1 MIDLLRVHAYI
12 RYSSVMQDDGFSVE
26 YQISEIND
34 YCNRNG
40 WVLEK
45 IHVDQ
50 ALTAKQVAGRESFF
64 DLLNCIVNE
73 EVDIVIVYKMNR
85 MFRNAEESHVYR
97 KKFRSHGV
105 KIISVTEPIDE
116 QTSAGRLTANMLA
129 NLDQYQSE
137 IIADFVRSSLREMT
151 RQGYYIGGYIP
162 LGYTLVEETHG
173 KKKRKRY
180 QILES
185 EAVHVRK
192 CFELYAD
199 GFSLLYILHY
209 LHDAGIKGRRGKSI
223 GRTTLR
229 RMLQND
235 MYVGTLR
242 FVTEGY
248 DDLIVENAIPSI
260 IDPDVWSRVQ
270 SRHQANK
277 PVTPRKHRE
286 LYPLTGKIT
295 CGYCGQHFFGI
306 SCKVYKSDGS
316 PYHYKYYVCSS
327 RGSANKCS
335 PKRIRKEALEKIA
348 ISAIKQHILN
358 DAAIKEIAQKAASI
372 SSDAPQKTASEIKA
386 IKQKIKQIDET
397 IDLFIEMRRKNEMSP
412 ELIKRKS
419 DAAEAEMKQLQA
431 ELVRLEQSI
440 KTAITPDQVEA
451 YLQKMMKNADSEDMD
466 VLKSLFENFIEKIV
480 VTDDEIEIRLFV
492 CSDLEFVY
500 KKPNGQSVVHLYS
513 TINRK

>member
-1 MIDLLRVHAYI
+1 MLRVHAYI

-26 YQISEIND
+26 YQIAEIND
-34 YCNRNG
+34 YCQRNG
-40 WVLEK
+40 WILER
-45 IHVDQ
+45 IHIDQ
-50 ALTAKQVAGRESFF
+50 ALTAKQVAGREAFF
-64 DLLNCIVNE
+64 DLLNCIVND

-162 LGYTLVEETHG
+162 LGYSLIEETHG

-185 EAVHVRK
+185 EAMHVRK

-209 LHDAGIKGRRGKSI
+209 LHDAEIKGRRGKSV

-235 MYVGTLR
+235 MYIGTLR
-242 FVTEGY
+242 FVTDGY
-248 DDLIVENAIPSI
+248 DDLIVANAIPAI
-260 IDPDVWSRVQ
+260 IDMDLWNRVQ
-270 SRHQANK
+270 ARHQANK

-306 SCKVYKSDGS
+306 SVKVQRSDGS

-327 RGSANKCS
+327 RGSAHKCS
-335 PKRIRKEALEKIA
+335 PKRIRKEQLEKIA
-348 ISAIKQHILN
+348 LSAIKQHILN
-358 DAAIKEIAQKAASI
+358 DAIIKDIAQKAASI
-372 SSDAPQKTASEIKA
+372 SSNVPANAASEIKA
-386 IKQKIKQIDET
+386 IKQKIKSIDET
-397 IDLFIEMRRKNEMSP
+397 IDLFIQMRKNKEMSP
-412 ELIKRKS
+412 ELLARKS
-419 DAAEAEMKQLQA
+419 AEAESEMKTLQA
-431 ELVRLEQSI
+431 ELIKLEQSM
-440 KTAITPDQVEA
+440 KSAITPEHVES
-451 YLQKMMKNADSEDMD
+451 YLRKMMKHADSNDMD
-466 VLKSLFENFIEKIV
+466 VLKSLFENFIEEII

-492 CSDLEFVY
+492 CSDPAFVY
-500 KKPNGQSVVHLYS
+500 KKPSGQSVVHLYAN
-513 TINRK
+513 IKR

>member
-1 MIDLLRVHAYI
+1 MLRVHAYI

-26 YQISEIND
+26 YQLSEINEH
-34 YCNRNG
+34 CKRHG
-40 WVLEK
+40 WTLHK
-45 IHVDQ
+45 AHIDQ
-50 ALTAKQVAGRESFF
+50 AQTAKQVAGRESFF
-64 DLLNCIVNE
+64 DLLNCIVND

-162 LGYTLVEETHG
+162 HGYSLMEETHG

-209 LHDAGIKGRRGKSI
+209 LQDSGVKGRRGKSI

-229 RMLQND
+229 RMLQNE
-235 MYVGTLR
+235 MYIGTLR

-248 DDLIVENAIPSI
+248 DDLIVENAIPAI
-260 IDPDVWSRVQ
+260 VDMDVWNRVQ
-270 SRHQANK
+270 TRHKANK

-316 PYHYKYYVCSS
+316 PYHYKYYVCSK
-327 RGSANKCS
+327 RGSAHKCS
-335 PKRIRKEALEKIA
+335 PKRIRKEHLEKIA
-348 ISAIKQHILN
+348 LSAIKQHILN
-358 DAAIKEIAQKAASI
+358 DDMIKEIAHKAASI
-372 SSDAPQKTASEIKA
+372 SNDSPATTAEEIKSL
-386 IKQKIKQIDET
+386 KRKIAEIDET
-397 IDLFIEMRRKNEMSP
+397 IDLFIEMRKKNEMSP
-412 ELIKRKS
+412 EILKRKS
-419 DAAEAEMKQLQA
+419 DAAESEMNKLQA
-431 ELVRLEQSI
+431 ELLRLEQTIS
-440 KTAITPDQVEA
+440 TAITPEQVES
-451 YLQKMMKNADSEDMD
+451 YLRKMMKNADSDDMD
-466 VLKSLFENFIEKIV
+466 VLKTVFENFIEEII
-480 VTDDEIEIRLFV
+480 VTDDEIKIRLFV
-492 CSDLEFVY
+492 CPNPVFVY
-500 KKPNGQSVVHLYS
+500 KKPSGQSVVRLS
-513 TINRK
+513 SNMKRK

>member
-1 MIDLLRVHAYI
+1 MLRVHAYI

-26 YQISEIND
+26 YQIAEIND
-34 YCNRNG
+34 YCKRNG
-40 WVLEK
+40 WTLEK
-45 IHVDQ
+45 IHIDQ

-64 DLLNCIVNE
+64 SLLNCIVNE

-97 KKFRSHGV
+97 KKFKQHGARIV
-105 KIISVTEPIDE
+105 SVTEPIDE

-162 LGYTLVEETHG
+162 LGYTLIEEAHG

-209 LHDAGIKGRRGKSI
+209 LQDAGIKGRRGKSI

-229 RMLQND
+229 RLLQND
-235 MYVGTLR
+235 MYIGTLR
-242 FVTEGY
+242 FVTDGY
-248 DDLIVENAIPSI
+248 DDLIVENAIPAI
-260 IDPDVWSRVQ
+260 IDHDVWDRVQ

-295 CGYCGQHFFGI
+295 CGYCGEHFFGI

-316 PYHYKYYVCSS
+316 PHRYKYYVCSK
-327 RGSANKCS
+327 RGSAHKCS
-335 PKRIRKEALEKIA
+335 PKRIRKELLESLA

-358 DAAIKEIAQKAASI
+358 DDVIKEIAQK
-372 SSDAPQKTASEIKA
+372 TASVSNNTPNTTAAEIKA
-386 IKQKIKQIDET
+386 IKQRITQLDET

-419 DAAEAEMKQLQA
+419 DAAESEIKKLQS
-431 ELVRLEQSI
+431 ELIRLEQSI
-440 KTAITPDQVEA
+440 KTAITPDQVES
-451 YLQKMMKNADSEDMD
+451 YLRNMMKNADSDDMD
-466 VLKSLFENFIEKIV
+466 VLKSIFENFIEEIV

-492 CSDLEFVY
+492 CPDPALVY
-500 KKPNGQSVVHLYS
+500 KNPTGQSVVRLYKK
-513 TINRK
+513 IKR

>member
-1 MIDLLRVHAYI
+1 MLRVHAYI

-26 YQISEIND
+26 YQINEIKD

-40 WVLEK
+40 WTLHK
-45 IHVDQ
+45 THIDQ
-50 ALTAKQVAGRESFF
+50 ALTAKQVAGRDAFF
-64 DLLNCIVNE
+64 DLLTCILND
-73 EVDIVIVYKMNR
+73 EVDIVVVYKMNR

-97 KKFRSHGV
+97 KKFRQHKV
-105 KIISVTEPIDE
+105 KVISVTEPSDE
-116 QTSAGRLTANMLA
+116 ETSAGRLTANMLA

-162 LGYTLVEETHG
+162 LGYTLFEEAHG

-192 CFELYAD
+192 CFELYSD
-199 GFSLLYILHY
+199 GYSLSYILQY
-209 LHDAGIKGRRGKSI
+209 LKNAGIKGRRGKSI

-229 RMLQND
+229 RMLQNEI
-235 MYVGTLR
+235 YIGTLR
-242 FVTEGY
+242 FVTDGY
-248 DDLIVENAIPSI
+248 DDLIVENAIPSLV
-260 IDPDVWSRVQ
+260 DRDVWDRVQ
-270 SRHQANK
+270 ARHKANK

-306 SCKVYKSDGS
+306 SCKVYNSDGS

-327 RGSANKCS
+327 RGSAHKCS
-335 PKRIRKEALEKIA
+335 PKRIRKEQLEQIA
-348 ISAIKQHILN
+348 ISAIKKHILN
-358 DAAIKEIAQKAASI
+358 DAMIKKIAQQAAVMSN
-372 SSDAPQKTASEIKA
+372 DTPNTTAAEIKA
-386 IKQKIKQIDET
+386 LKRKIAEIDET
-397 IDLFIEMRRKNEMSP
+397 IDLFIEMRKNNEMSP

-419 DAAEAEMKQLQA
+419 DAAEAEMKELQA
-431 ELVRLEQSI
+431 ELIRLKQTI
-440 KTAITPDQVEA
+440 KTAITSDQVEL
-451 YLQKMMKNADSEDMD
+451 YLRNMMEKISSNDMD
-466 VLKSLFENFIEKIV
+466 VLKSIFENFIEEIV

-492 CSDLEFVY
+492 CPDPVFVY
-500 KKPNGQSVVHLYS
+500 KKPDGQSVVRLCS
-513 TINRK
+513 NIKRK

>member
-1 MIDLLRVHAYI
+1 MLRVHAYI

-26 YQISEIND
+26 YQIAEIND

-40 WVLEK
+40 WILEK

-64 DLLNCIVNE
+64 DLLNCIVND

-97 KKFRSHGV
+97 KKFRQHGV

-162 LGYTLVEETHG
+162 LGYTLSEETHG

-185 EAVHVRK
+185 EAIHVRK

-199 GFSLLYILHY
+199 GFSLLYILNY
-209 LHDAGIKGRRGKSI
+209 LLNAGIKGRRGKSI
-223 GRTTLR
+223 GKTTLR
-229 RMLQND
+229 RMLQNEI
-235 MYVGTLR
+235 YIGTLR

-248 DDLIVENAIPSI
+248 DDLIVENAIPAI
-260 IDPDVWSRVQ
+260 IDSDVWDRVQ
-270 SRHQANK
+270 ARHKTNK
-277 PVTPRKHRE
+277 PVAPRKHRE

-327 RGSANKCS
+327 RGSAHKCS
-335 PKRIRKEALEKIA
+335 PKRIRKEELEKIA
-348 ISAIKQHILN
+348 LSAIKQHILN
-358 DAAIKEIAQKAASI
+358 DDVITHIAQKAALI
-372 SSDAPQKTASEIKA
+372 ANDVPTNAASQIKS
-386 IKQKIKQIDET
+386 IKQKIAEIDET
-397 IDLFIEMRRKNEMSP
+397 IDLFIEMRKNNEMSP

-419 DAAEAEMKQLQA
+419 DEAEAEMKKLQEELIQL
-431 ELVRLEQSI
+431 EHTI
-440 KTAITPDQVEA
+440 KTVITADDVEA
-451 YLQKMMKNADSEDMD
+451 YLRDMLKKANSDDMD
-466 VLKSLFENFIEKIV
+466 VLKAIFENFIEEII
-480 VTDDEIEIRLFV
+480 VTDNEIEIRLFV
-492 CSDLEFVY
+492 CPDPVLVY
-500 KKPNGQSVVHLYS
+500 KNPSGQSVVRLYS
-513 TINRK
+513 NIKRK

>member
-1 MIDLLRVHAYI
+1 MLRVHAYI

-26 YQISEIND
+26 YQIAEIND

-40 WVLEK
+40 WILEK

-50 ALTAKQVAGRESFF
+50 ALTAKQVAGREAFF
-64 DLLNCIVNE
+64 DLLNCIVNS
-73 EVDIVIVYKMNR
+73 EVDVVIVYKMNR

-97 KKFRSHGV
+97 KKFRQHGV

-185 EAVHVRK
+185 EALHVKK

-209 LHDAGIKGRRGKSI
+209 LQDAGIKGRRGKSI

-229 RMLQND
+229 RLLQND
-235 MYVGTLR
+235 MYIGTLR

-248 DDLIVENAIPSI
+248 DDLIVPDAIPAI
-260 IDPDVWSRVQ
+260 IDLDVWNRVQ
-270 SRHQANK
+270 ARHKANK
-277 PVTPRKHRE
+277 PVAPRKHRE

-316 PYHYKYYVCSS
+316 PYHYKYYVCSK
-327 RGSANKCS
+327 RGSAHKCS
-335 PKRIRKEALEKIA
+335 PKRIRKEQLEKIA

-358 DAAIKEIAQKAASI
+358 DAMIKEIAQKAASMSI
-372 SSDAPQKTASEIKA
+372 NDQKDTAAEIKA
-386 IKQKIKQIDET
+386 IKQKIAEIDET

-412 ELIKRKS
+412 EVIRRKS
-419 DAAEAEMKQLQA
+419 DAAEAEMKRLQA
-431 ELVRLEQSI
+431 ELIRLEHTI
-440 KTAITPDQVEA
+440 KTAITPDQIET
-451 YLQKMMKNADSEDMD
+451 YLRNMLKNANSDDMD
-466 VLKSLFENFIEKIV
+466 VLKSIFDNFIEEIV
-480 VTDDEIEIRLFV
+480 VTDDEIKIRLFV
-492 CSDLEFVY
+492 CSDPVLVY
-500 KKPNGQSVVHLYS
+500 KKPTGQSGVRLYS
-513 TINRK
+513 NIKRK

>member
-1 MIDLLRVHAYI
+1 MLRVHGYV

-26 YQISEIND
+26 YQIAEIKD
-34 YCNRNG
+34 YCQRNG
-40 WVLEK
+40 WILDK
-45 IHVDQ
+45 IHIDQ
-50 ALTAKQVAGRESFF
+50 ALTAKQVAGREAFF
-64 DLLNCIVNE
+64 DMLNCIVND

-105 KIISVTEPIDE
+105 KIMSVTEPIDE

-162 LGYTLVEETHG
+162 LGYSLIEESHG
-173 KKKRKRY
+173 KKTRKRY

-185 EAVHVRK
+185 EAIHVRK

-199 GFSLLYILHY
+199 GFSLSYILNY
-209 LHDAGIKGRRGKSI
+209 LFDAGIKGRRGKSI

-229 RMLQND
+229 RMLQNE
-235 MYVGTLR
+235 MYIGTLR
-242 FVTEGY
+242 FVTDGY
-248 DDLIVENAIPSI
+248 DDLIVEKAIPAI
-260 IDPDVWSRVQ
+260 IDMDVWDRVNA
-270 SRHQANK
+270 RHNANK

-306 SCKVYKSDGS
+306 SCKVEKSDGS

-327 RGSANKCS
+327 RGSAHKCS
-335 PKRIRKEALEKIA
+335 PKRIRKEQLEKIA

-358 DAAIKEIAQKAASI
+358 NDIIKEIASKAASI
-372 SSDAPQKTASEIKA
+372 SNNAPNATAAEIKA
-386 IKQKIKQIDET
+386 IKKRIAEIDET
-397 IDLFIEMRRKNEMSP
+397 IDLFIQMRKNNEMSP

-419 DAAEAEMKQLQA
+419 DEAEAEMKELQA
-431 ELVRLEQSI
+431 ELIQLEQSL
-440 KTAITPDQVEA
+440 KSAITPEQVES
-451 YLQKMMKNADSEDMD
+451 YLRKMMKHADSDDMD
-466 VLKSLFENFIEKIV
+466 VLKSLFENFIDEII

-492 CSDLEFVY
+492 CSDPAFVY
-500 KKPNGQSVVHLYS
+500 KNPSGQSVVHLYEN
-513 TINRK
+513 IKRK

>member
-1 MIDLLRVHAYI
+1 MLRVHAYI

-26 YQISEIND
+26 YQIAEIND

-40 WVLEK
+40 WILEK
-45 IHVDQ
+45 THIDQ
-50 ALTAKQVAGRESFF
+50 ALTAKQVAGREAFF
-64 DLLNCIVNE
+64 DLLNCIVNN

-97 KKFRSHGV
+97 KKFRQHGT
-105 KIISVTEPIDE
+105 KIVSVTEPIDE

-162 LGYTLVEETHG
+162 LGYTLIEKQHG

-185 EAVHVRK
+185 EAIHVRK

-199 GFSLLYILHY
+199 GFSLRYILNY
-209 LHDAGIKGRRGKSI
+209 LYDAGIKGRRGKSI

-229 RMLQND
+229 RMLQNE
-235 MYVGTLR
+235 MYIGTLR

-248 DDLIVENAIPSI
+248 DDLVVENAIPSI
-260 IDPDVWSRVQ
+260 IDMDVWNRVQ
-270 SRHQANK
+270 ARHHANK

-327 RGSANKCS
+327 RGSAHRCS
-335 PKRIRKEALEKIA
+335 PKRIRKEQLEQIA
-348 ISAIKQHILN
+348 ISAVKKHILN
-358 DAAIKEIAQKAASI
+358 DEIIKEIAQKAASM
-372 SSDAPQKTASEIKA
+372 SNDAPANAASEIKA
-386 IKQKIKQIDET
+386 IKQKIADLDET

-412 ELIKRKS
+412 EILKRKS
-419 DAAEAEMKQLQA
+419 DAAESEMKRLQA
-431 ELVRLEQSI
+431 ELIRLEQTI

-451 YLQKMMKNADSEDMD
+451 YLRNMIIKTESDDMD
-466 VLKSLFENFIEKIV
+466 VLKAIFENFIEEII
-480 VTDDEIEIRLFV
+480 VTDDEIEIRLFI
-492 CSDLEFVY
+492 CPDPSFVY
-500 KKPNGQSVVHLYS
+500 KNPSGQSVVRLYANIKR
-513 TINRK
+513 T

>member
-1 MIDLLRVHAYI
+1 MLRVHAYI

-26 YQISEIND
+26 YQISEINE
-34 YCNRNG
+34 YCKRNG
-40 WVLEK
+40 LTLHK
-45 IHVDQ
+45 AHIDQ
-50 ALTAKQVAGRESFF
+50 AHTAKQVAGRESFF
-64 DLLNCIVNE
+64 DLLNCIVND

-97 KKFRSHGV
+97 KKFRQHGA

-162 LGYTLVEETHG
+162 LGYSLIEETHG

-185 EAVHVRK
+185 EAIHVRK

-209 LHDAGIKGRRGKSI
+209 LQDSGIKGRRGKSI

-229 RMLQND
+229 RLLQNE
-235 MYVGTLR
+235 MYIGTLR

-248 DDLIVENAIPSI
+248 EDLIVEKAIPAI
-260 IDPDVWSRVQ
+260 IDMDVWDRVQ
-270 SRHQANK
+270 ARHKANK

-306 SCKVYKSDGS
+306 SCKVYKADGS

-327 RGSANKCS
+327 RGSAHKCS
-335 PKRIRKEALEKIA
+335 PKRIRKETLEQIAL
-348 ISAIKQHILN
+348 SAIKQHILN
-358 DAAIKEIAQKAASI
+358 DKMIKEIAQKAASI
-372 SSDAPQKTASEIKA
+372 SNDSPTTTAAEIK
-386 IKQKIKQIDET
+386 ILKQKIADIDET

-412 ELIKRKS
+412 EILKRKS
-419 DAAEAEMKQLQA
+419 DAAEAEMKKLQA
-431 ELVRLEQSI
+431 DLIQLEQSI
-440 KTAITPDQVEA
+440 STAVTPEQVEA
-451 YLQKMMKNADSEDMD
+451 YLRKMMKNADSDDMD
-466 VLKSLFENFIEKIV
+466 VLKSIFENFIEEIV
-480 VTDDEIEIRLFV
+480 VTDDKIEIRLFV
-492 CSDLEFVY
+492 CHNPDFVY
-500 KKPNGQSVVHLYS
+500 KKPSGQSVVRLYS
-513 TINRK
+513 NIKRK

>member
-1 MIDLLRVHAYI
+1 MLRVHAYI

-26 YQISEIND
+26 YQIAEIND
-34 YCNRNG
+34 YCARNG
-40 WVLEK
+40 WILEK

-64 DLLNCIVNE
+64 SLLNCIVNND
-73 EVDIVIVYKMNR
+73 VDIVIVYKMNR

-97 KKFRSHGV
+97 KKFRQHGV

-162 LGYTLVEETHG
+162 LGYTLIEEAHG

-185 EAVHVRK
+185 EAIHVRK

-199 GFSLLYILHY
+199 GFSLSYILQY
-209 LHDAGIKGRRGKSI
+209 LKTAGIKGRRGKSI

-229 RMLQND
+229 RMLQNEI
-235 MYVGTLR
+235 YIGTLR
-242 FVTEGY
+242 FVTDGY
-248 DDLIVENAIPSI
+248 DDLIVENAIQAI
-260 IDPDVWSRVQ
+260 IDNDVWDRVNA
-270 SRHQANK
+270 RHNANK

-306 SCKVYKSDGS
+306 SCKVYKSDGA

-327 RGSANKCS
+327 RGSAHKCS
-335 PKRIRKEALEKIA
+335 PKRIRKETLEQIA
-348 ISAIKQHILN
+348 ISAIRKHILN
-358 DAAIKEIAQKAASI
+358 DDVIKEIAQKAADI
-372 SSDAPQKTASEIKA
+372 SNDAPATAAAEIKA
-386 IKQKIKQIDET
+386 LKQRIAQIDET

-419 DAAEAEMKQLQA
+419 DAAEAEMKKLQA
-431 ELVRLEQSI
+431 ELIRLEQTI
-440 KTAITPDQVEA
+440 KTAITPDQVES
-451 YLQKMMKNADSEDMD
+451 YLRKMMKNANSDDMD
-466 VLKSLFENFIEKIV
+466 VLKSLFENFIDEIV
-480 VTDDEIEIRLFV
+480 MTDDKIEIRLFI
-492 CSDLEFVY
+492 CPDPAFVY
-500 KKPNGQSVVHLYS
+500 KKPAGQSVVRLC
-513 TINRK
+513 TKIKRQ

>member
-1 MIDLLRVHAYI
+1 MLRVHAYI

-26 YQISEIND
+26 YQIAEIND

-40 WVLEK
+40 WILEK

-50 ALTAKQVAGRESFF
+50 ALTAKQVAGREAFF
-64 DLLNCIVNE
+64 DLLNCIVNS
-73 EVDIVIVYKMNR
+73 EVDVVIVYKMNR

-97 KKFRSHGV
+97 KKFRQHGV

-116 QTSAGRLTANMLA
+116 QTSAGRLTAKMLA

-185 EAVHVRK
+185 EALHVKK

-209 LHDAGIKGRRGKSI
+209 LQDAGIKGRRGKSI

-229 RMLQND
+229 RLLQND
-235 MYVGTLR
+235 MYIGTLR

-248 DDLIVENAIPSI
+248 DDLIVPDAIPAI
-260 IDPDVWSRVQ
+260 IDLDVWNRVQ
-270 SRHQANK
+270 ARHEENR
-277 PVTPRKHRE
+277 PVAPRKHRE

-316 PYHYKYYVCSS
+316 PYHYKYYVCSK
-327 RGSANKCS
+327 RGSAHKCS
-335 PKRIRKEALEKIA
+335 PKRIRKEQLEKIA

-358 DAAIKEIAQKAASI
+358 DDMIKEIAQKAASMSI
-372 SSDAPQKTASEIKA
+372 NDQKDTAAEIKA
-386 IKQKIKQIDET
+386 IKQKIAEIDET

-412 ELIKRKS
+412 EVIRRKS
-419 DAAEAEMKQLQA
+419 DAAESEMKRLQA
-431 ELVRLEQSI
+431 ELIRLEHTI
-440 KTAITPDQVEA
+440 KTAITPDQIEA
-451 YLQKMMKNADSEDMD
+451 YLRDMLEKANSDDMD
-466 VLKSLFENFIEKIV
+466 VLKAIFENFIEEII

-492 CSDLEFVY
+492 CSDPVLVY
-500 KKPNGQSVVHLYS
+500 KKPTGQSGVRLYS
-513 TINRK
+513 NIKRK

>member
-1 MIDLLRVHAYI
+1 MLRVHAYV

-26 YQISEIND
+26 YQIAEIND
-34 YCNRNG
+34 YCQRNG
-40 WVLEK
+40 WILEK
-45 IHVDQ
+45 VHIDQ
-50 ALTAKQVAGRESFF
+50 AMTAKQVAGRESFF
-64 DLLNCIVNE
+64 DLLHAIQNDD
-73 EVDIVIVYKMNR
+73 VDVVIVYKMNR

-97 KKFRSHGV
+97 KKFRQHGV

-185 EAVHVRK
+185 EAAHVRR

-199 GFSLLYILHY
+199 GYSLLYILHY

-229 RMLQND
+229 RLLQND
-235 MYVGTLR
+235 MYIGTLR
-242 FVTEGY
+242 FVTDGY

-260 IDPDVWSRVQ
+260 IDKTVWNRVQ
-270 SRHQANK
+270 ARHQANK
-277 PVTPRKHRE
+277 PVAPRKHRE

-306 SCKVYKSDGS
+306 SCKVYKSDGT
-316 PYHYKYYVCSS
+316 PMRYKYYVCSK
-327 RGSANKCS
+327 RGSAHKCS
-335 PKRIRKEALEKIA
+335 PKRIRKEELEQIA
-348 ISAIKQHILN
+348 IAAIKNHILN
-358 DAAIKEIAQKAASI
+358 DNVIKEIAKKAASI
-372 SSDAPQKTASEIKA
+372 SNNVPDNATADIKA
-386 IKQKIKQIDET
+386 IKQKIKSLDET
-397 IDLFIEMRRKNEMSP
+397 IDLYIEMRKNNEMSP
-412 ELIKRKS
+412 ELIRRKS
-419 DAAEAEMKQLQA
+419 DEAESEMKTLQA
-431 ELVRLEQSI
+431 ELIQLEQTI
-440 KTAITPDQVEA
+440 KTSITPDQVES
-451 YLQKMMKNADSEDMD
+451 YLRNMMQNADSNDMD
-466 VLKSLFENFIEKIV
+466 VLKCIFDNFIEEIV

-492 CSDLEFVY
+492 CHDPVLVY
-500 KKPNGQSVVHLYS
+500 KNPSGQSVVRLY
-513 TINRK
+513 TNIKRK

>member
-1 MIDLLRVHAYI
+1 MLRVHAYI

-26 YQISEIND
+26 YQIAEIND
-34 YCNRNG
+34 YCKRNG
-40 WVLEK
+40 WTLEK

-64 DLLNCIVNE
+64 SLLNCIVND

-97 KKFRSHGV
+97 KKFKQHGV
-105 KIISVTEPIDE
+105 KIVSVTEPIDE
-116 QTSAGRLTANMLA
+116 ETSAGRLTANMLA

-162 LGYTLVEETHG
+162 LGYTLVEEAHG

-185 EAVHVRK
+185 EAEHVKK

-209 LHDAGIKGRRGKSI
+209 LQDAGIKGRRGKSI

-229 RMLQND
+229 RLLQND
-235 MYVGTLR
+235 MYIGTLR

-248 DDLIVENAIPSI
+248 EDLIVENAIPAI
-260 IDPDVWSRVQ
+260 IDRDIWDRVQ

-295 CGYCGQHFFGI
+295 CGYCGEHFFGI

-316 PYHYKYYVCSS
+316 PYHYKYYVCSK
-327 RGSANKCS
+327 RGSAHKCS
-335 PKRIRKEALEKIA
+335 PKRIRKEILEKIA
-348 ISAIKQHILN
+348 ITAIKQHILN
-358 DAAIKEIAQKAASI
+358 DDVIKEIAQKAASI
-372 SSDAPQKTASEIKA
+372 SNDAPQNTAAEIKA
-386 IKQKIKQIDET
+386 IKQRIAQLDET

-412 ELIKRKS
+412 ELIRRKS
-419 DAAEAEMKQLQA
+419 DEAEAEMKKLQSELIQL
-431 ELVRLEQSI
+431 ENTI
-440 KTAITPDQVEA
+440 KTAITPDQVET
-451 YLQKMMKNADSEDMD
+451 YLRNMMKNADSDDMD
-466 VLKSLFENFIEKIV
+466 VLKAIFENFIEEII
-480 VTDDEIEIRLFV
+480 VTDDAIEIRLFV
-492 CSDLEFVY
+492 CSDPALVY
-500 KKPNGQSVVHLYS
+500 KNPTGQSVVRLYKK
-513 TINRK
+513 IKR

>member
-1 MIDLLRVHAYI
+1 MMLRVHAYI

-26 YQISEIND
+26 YQIQEIQE
-34 YCNRNG
+34 YCKRNG
-40 WVLEK
+40 WILEK
-45 IHVDQ
+45 VHIDQ

-64 DLLNCIVNE
+64 DLLNCIVNN
-73 EVDIVIVYKMNR
+73 EVDVVMVYKMNR

-97 KKFRSHGV
+97 KKFRQHGV

-162 LGYTLVEETHG
+162 LGYTLIEEAHG

-185 EAVHVRK
+185 EACHVRK

-199 GFSLLYILHY
+199 GFSLLYILNY
-209 LHDAGIKGRRGKSI
+209 LKNVGIKGRRGKSI

-229 RMLQND
+229 RLLQND
-235 MYVGTLR
+235 MYIGTLR

-248 DDLIVENAIPSI
+248 DDLIVTNAIPPI
-260 IDPDVWSRVQ
+260 IDNDVWNRVQ
-270 SRHQANK
+270 ARHHANK

-295 CGYCGQHFFGI
+295 CGYCGRHFFGI
-306 SCKVYKSDGS
+306 SCKVYKSDGT
-316 PYHYKYYVCSS
+316 PYHYKYYVCSA
-327 RGSANKCS
+327 RGSAHKCS
-335 PKRIRKEALEKIA
+335 PKRIRKEQLEQIA

-358 DAAIKEIAQKAASI
+358 DDVIKQIAQKAASI
-372 SSDAPQKTASEIKA
+372 SNDIPENHASKIKA
-386 IKQKIKQIDET
+386 IKSKIAQLDEM
-397 IDLFIEMRRKNEMSP
+397 IDLFIEMRKNNEMSP
-412 ELIKRKS
+412 EILKRKS
-419 DAAEAEMKQLQA
+419 DATESEMKKLQA
-431 ELVRLEQSI
+431 ELIQLEQTI
-440 KTAITPDQVEA
+440 KTAITPEQVES
-451 YLQKMMKNADSEDMD
+451 YLQNMMKKADSNDMD
-466 VLKSLFENFIEKIV
+466 VLKSIFENFIEEIV
-480 VTDDEIEIRLFV
+480 MTDDKIEIRLFV
-492 CSDLEFVY
+492 CSDPAFVY
-500 KKPNGQSVVHLYS
+500 KKPTGQSVVRLYS
-513 TINRK
+513 TIKRTKK

>member
-1 MIDLLRVHAYI
+1 MLRVHAYI

-26 YQISEIND
+26 YQIAEIND
-34 YCNRNG
+34 YCSRNG
-40 WVLEK
+40 WILEK

-64 DLLNCIVNE
+64 SLLNCIMNE

-97 KKFRSHGV
+97 KKFRQHGV

-185 EAVHVRK
+185 EAAHVRK

-199 GFSLLYILHY
+199 GYSLLYILHY
-209 LHDAGIKGRRGKSI
+209 LQDAGIKGRRGKSI

-235 MYVGTLR
+235 LYIGTLR
-242 FVTEGY
+242 FVTDGY
-248 DDLIVENAIPSI
+248 DDLIVENAIPAI
-260 IDPDVWSRVQ
+260 IDKDIWDRVQ
-270 SRHQANK
+270 SRHQANR

-316 PYHYKYYVCSS
+316 PYHYKYYVCSK
-327 RGSANKCS
+327 RGSASKCS
-335 PKRIRKEALEKIA
+335 PKRIRKEELEQIAL
-348 ISAIKQHILN
+348 SAIRQHILN
-358 DAAIKEIAQKAASI
+358 DALIEELAQKAATI
-372 SSDAPQKTASEIKA
+372 SNNAPEATAAEIKA
-386 IKQKIKQIDET
+386 IKQRIAQIDDT

-419 DAAEAEMKQLQA
+419 DAAEAEMKKLQT
-431 ELVRLEQSI
+431 ELIKLEQAI
-440 KTAITPDQVEA
+440 KAAITPDQVET
-451 YLQKMMKNADSEDMD
+451 YLRNMMKNATSKDMD
-466 VLKSLFENFIEKIV
+466 VLKSLFENFIDEII
-480 VTDDEIEIRLFV
+480 VTDDEIIIRLFV
-492 CSDLEFVY
+492 CPDPALAY
-500 KKPNGQSVVHLYS
+500 KNPSGQSVVRLYS
-513 TINRK
+513 NLKRK

>member
-1 MIDLLRVHAYI
+1 MLKVHAYI

-26 YQISEIND
+26 YQMTEIQD
-34 YCNRNG
+34 FCKRNG
-40 WVLEK
+40 MTLHK
-45 IHVDQ
+45 AHIDQ
-50 ALTAKQVAGRESFF
+50 AQTAKQVAGREAFF
-64 DLLNCIVNE
+64 DLLNEIVNGD
-73 EVDIVIVYKMNR
+73 VDIVIVYKMNR

-97 KKFRSHGV
+97 KKFRQHGV

-162 LGYTLVEETHG
+162 LGYTLSEETHG

-185 EAVHVRK
+185 EAIHVRK

-199 GFSLLYILHY
+199 GFSLLYILTY
-209 LHDAGIKGRRGKSI
+209 LKNAGIKGRRGKTI

-229 RMLQND
+229 RLLQNE
-235 MYVGTLR
+235 MYIGTLR
-242 FVTEGY
+242 FVTDGY
-248 DDLIVENAIPSI
+248 DDLIVKDAIPAI
-260 IDPDVWSRVQ
+260 IDIDVWDRVN

-277 PVTPRKHRE
+277 PIAPRKHRE

-316 PYHYKYYVCSS
+316 PYHYKYYVCSK
-327 RGSANKCS
+327 RGSADKCS
-335 PKRIRKEALEKIA
+335 PKRIRKEELEKIA

-358 DAAIKEIAQKAASI
+358 DDVIKEIAERAVSI
-372 SSDAPQKTASEIKA
+372 SNNAPTTIHADIKS
-386 IKQKIKQIDET
+386 IKQKIAQLDET
-397 IDLFIEMRRKNEMSP
+397 IDLYIEMRRKNEMSP
-412 ELIKRKS
+412 EILKRKS
-419 DAAEAEMKQLQA
+419 DAADAEMKKLQT
-431 ELVRLEQSI
+431 ELIRLEQTI
-440 KTAITPDQVEA
+440 KTAITADQVEI
-451 YLQKMMKNADSEDMD
+451 YLQNMMKNADSEDMD
-466 VLKSLFENFIEKIV
+466 VLRSIFENFIEEIV

-492 CSDLEFVY
+492 CPDPVLVY
-500 KKPNGQSVVHLYS
+500 KNPSDQAVVRLYS
-513 TINRK
+513 NIKRK

>member
-1 MIDLLRVHAYI
+1 MLRVHAYI

-34 YCNRNG
+34 YCKRNG
-40 WVLEK
+40 WILEK

-64 DLLNCIVNE
+64 SLLNCIVND

-97 KKFRSHGV
+97 KKFRQHGV

-162 LGYTLVEETHG
+162 LGYSLIEETHG

-185 EAVHVRK
+185 EAIHVRK

-209 LHDAGIKGRRGKSI
+209 LHDEGIKGRRGKSI

-229 RMLQND
+229 RLLQNE
-235 MYVGTLR
+235 MYIGTLR

-248 DDLIVENAIPSI
+248 DDLIVENAIPAI
-260 IDPDVWSRVQ
+260 IDIDVWNRVQ
-270 SRHQANK
+270 SRHKANK

-306 SCKVYKSDGS
+306 SCKVYKSDGT
-316 PYHYKYYVCSS
+316 PYHYKYYVCSK

-335 PKRIRKEALEKIA
+335 PKRIRKEELEKIA

-358 DAAIKEIAQKAASI
+358 DDVIKQIAQKAASI
-372 SSDAPQKTASEIKA
+372 SNNTPIATAEEIKS

-397 IDLFIEMRRKNEMSP
+397 LDLFIEMRKNNEMSP
-412 ELIKRKS
+412 EIIKRKS
-419 DAAEAEMKQLQA
+419 EAAEEEMNKLQT
-431 ELVRLEQSI
+431 ELIRLEQTI
-440 KTAITPDQVEA
+440 KTAITPEHVES
-451 YLQKMMKNADSEDMD
+451 YLRKMMKNADSNDMD
-466 VLKSLFENFIEKIV
+466 VLKSIFENFIEEII
-480 VTDDEIEIRLFV
+480 VTDDEIEIRLFICPEPV
-492 CSDLEFVY
+492 FVY
-500 KKPNGQSVVHLYS
+500 NKPQGQSVVRLCS
-513 TINRK
+513 NIKRK

>member
-1 MIDLLRVHAYI
+1 MIRVHAYI

-34 YCNRNG
+34 YCKRNG
-40 WVLEK
+40 WILEK

-64 DLLNCIVNE
+64 SLLNCIVNN
-73 EVDIVIVYKMNR
+73 EVDVVIVYKMNR

-97 KKFRSHGV
+97 KKFRQHGV

-162 LGYTLVEETHG
+162 LGYTLVEEAHG

-185 EAVHVRK
+185 EAIHVKK

-199 GFSLLYILHY
+199 GFSLLYILNY
-209 LHDAGIKGRRGKSI
+209 LQDAGIKGRRGKSI

-229 RMLQND
+229 RLLQNE
-235 MYVGTLR
+235 MYIGTLR
-242 FVTEGY
+242 FVTDGY
-248 DDLIVENAIPSI
+248 EDLIVENAIPAI
-260 IDPDVWSRVQ
+260 IENDVWDRVQ
-270 SRHQANK
+270 SRHKSNR

-335 PKRIRKEALEKIA
+335 PKRIRKETLEQIAL
-348 ISAIKQHILN
+348 SAIRQHILN
-358 DAAIKEIAQKAASI
+358 DDVIKEIAQKAASI
-372 SSDAPQKTASEIKA
+372 SNDFPQTTAAEIKS
-386 IKQKIKQIDET
+386 IKQKISQLDET

-419 DAAEAEMKQLQA
+419 EEAEAEMKRLQA
-431 ELVRLEQSI
+431 ELIRLEHTVKS
-440 KTAITPDQVEA
+440 AITPEQVEA
-451 YLQKMMKNADSEDMD
+451 YLRKMMKNADSDDMD
-466 VLKSLFENFIEKIV
+466 VLKSIFENFIEEIV
-480 VTDDEIEIRLFV
+480 VTDEEIEIRLFV
-492 CSDLEFVY
+492 CPDAEFVY
-500 KKPNGQSVVHLYS
+500 KTPSGQSVVRLYS
-513 TINRK
+513 NIRRK

>member
-1 MIDLLRVHAYI
+1 MLRVHAYI

-26 YQISEIND
+26 YQIAEINE
-34 YCNRNG
+34 YCKRNG
-40 WVLEK
+40 WVLER

-64 DLLNCIVNE
+64 SLLNCIVND

-97 KKFRSHGV
+97 KKFRQHGV
-105 KIISVTEPIDE
+105 KILSVTEPIDE
-116 QTSAGRLTANMLA
+116 ETSAGRLTANMLA

-162 LGYTLVEETHG
+162 LGYTLVEEAHG

-185 EAVHVRK
+185 EALHVRK

-199 GFSLLYILHY
+199 GFSLLYILNY
-209 LHDAGIKGRRGKSI
+209 LKDADIKGRRGKSI

-229 RMLQND
+229 RLLQNE
-235 MYVGTLR
+235 MYIGTLR
-242 FVTEGY
+242 FVTDGY
-248 DDLIVENAIPSI
+248 EDLIVENAIPAI
-260 IDPDVWSRVQ
+260 IDKDVWSRVQ
-270 SRHQANK
+270 SRHRANK
-277 PVTPRKHRE
+277 PVTPRKRRE

-306 SCKVYKSDGS
+306 SCKVYKSDGT

-327 RGSANKCS
+327 RGSAHKCS
-335 PKRIRKEALEKIA
+335 PKRIRKEQLESIA
-348 ISAIKQHILN
+348 ISAIRKHILN
-358 DAAIKEIAQKAASI
+358 DAVIKEIAQQAATI
-372 SSDAPQKTASEIKA
+372 SQDAPLKTAAEIKA
-386 IKQKIKQIDET
+386 LKLKIAQIDET

-419 DAAEAEMKQLQA
+419 EEAEAEMKRLQA
-431 ELVRLEQSI
+431 ELIRLEHTVKS
-440 KTAITPDQVEA
+440 AITPEQVEA
-451 YLQKMMKNADSEDMD
+451 YLRKMMKNADSDDMD
-466 VLKSLFENFIEKIV
+466 VLKSIFENFIEEII
-480 VTDDEIEIRLFV
+480 VTDEEIEIRLFV
-492 CSDLEFVY
+492 CPDAEFVY
-500 KKPNGQSVVHLYS
+500 KKPHGQSVVRLYS
-513 TINRK
+513 NIKRK

>member
-1 MIDLLRVHAYI
+1 MLRVHTYI

-26 YQISEIND
+26 YQIAEIND
-34 YCNRNG
+34 YCKRNG
-40 WVLEK
+40 WILEK
-45 IHVDQ
+45 IHIDQ

-64 DLLNCIVNE
+64 SLLNCIVNN

-97 KKFRSHGV
+97 KKFRQHGV

-162 LGYTLVEETHG
+162 LGYTLVEEAHG

-185 EAVHVRK
+185 EAIHVKK

-199 GFSLLYILHY
+199 GFSLLYILNY
-209 LHDAGIKGRRGKSI
+209 LQDAGIKGRRGKSI

-229 RMLQND
+229 RLLQNE
-235 MYVGTLR
+235 MYIGTLR
-242 FVTEGY
+242 FVTDGY
-248 DDLIVENAIPSI
+248 EDLIVENAIPAI
-260 IDPDVWSRVQ
+260 IDSDVWDRVQ
-270 SRHQANK
+270 SRHKANK

-306 SCKVYKSDGS
+306 SCKVYKADGS

-327 RGSANKCS
+327 RGSAHKCS
-335 PKRIRKEALEKIA
+335 PKRIRKEELEKLA
-348 ISAIKQHILN
+348 ISAIKKHILN
-358 DAAIKEIAQKAASI
+358 DEMIKEIAQKAASI
-372 SSDAPQKTASEIKA
+372 SNETPITTEAEIKS
-386 IKQKIKQIDET
+386 IKHKIAEIDET

-412 ELIKRKS
+412 EILKRKS
-419 DAAEAEMKQLQA
+419 DAAEAEIKKLQA
-431 ELVRLEQSI
+431 ELIQLEHSI
-440 KTAITPDQVEA
+440 KTAITPDQVED
-451 YLQKMMKNADSEDMD
+451 YLRKMMKNADSDDMD
-466 VLKSLFENFIEKIV
+466 VLKSLFENFIEEII
-480 VTDDEIEIRLFV
+480 VTDDQIEIRLFV
-492 CSDLEFVY
+492 FSDPAFVY
-500 KKPNGQSVVHLYS
+500 KKPHGQSVVRLCS
-513 TINRK
+513 NIKRK

>member
-1 MIDLLRVHAYI
+1 MLRVHAYI

-26 YQISEIND
+26 YQIAEIND
-34 YCNRNG
+34 YCKRNG

-64 DLLNCIVNE
+64 SLLNCIVNG

-97 KKFRSHGV
+97 KKFRQHGV

-162 LGYTLVEETHG
+162 LGYSLIEEAHG

-185 EAVHVRK
+185 EAMHVRK

-209 LHDAGIKGRRGKSI
+209 LHDAGVKGRRGKSI

-229 RMLQND
+229 RMLQNEL
-235 MYVGTLR
+235 YIGTLR

-248 DDLIVENAIPSI
+248 DDLIVENAIPAI
-260 IDPDVWSRVQ
+260 IDIETWNRVQ
-270 SRHQANK
+270 SRHKANK

-306 SCKVYKSDGS
+306 SCKVYKPDGT
-316 PYHYKYYVCSS
+316 PYHYKYYVCSK
-327 RGSANKCS
+327 RGSAHKCS
-335 PKRIRKEALEKIA
+335 PKRIRKEQLEKIA

-358 DAAIKEIAQKAASI
+358 DEVIKQIAQRAASI
-372 SSDAPQKTASEIKA
+372 SNDSPTTTADEIKA
-386 IKQKIKQIDET
+386 LKRKIAEIDET
-397 IDLFIEMRRKNEMSP
+397 IDLFIEMRKKNEMSP
-412 ELIKRKS
+412 EILKRKS
-419 DAAEAEMKQLQA
+419 DAAESEMNKLQA
-431 ELVRLEQSI
+431 ELLRLEQTI
-440 KTAITPDQVEA
+440 KTAVTPEQVES
-451 YLQKMMKNADSEDMD
+451 YLRKMMKNPDSNDMD
-466 VLKSLFENFIEKIV
+466 VLKSIFENFIEEII

-492 CSDLEFVY
+492 CPDSPFVY
-500 KKPNGQSVVHLYS
+500 NKPSGQSVVRLCS
-513 TINRK
+513 NMKR